1 MDIGLINLPM
11 QAEIKEQYGELR
23 DTART
28 HFDMQQTRIRIENR
42 CYAFLLDLMGE
53 DAPERSTAAFRKM
66 CASFYRESLRDEDG
80 NPLPMD
86 SLEEGTYELLV
97 KAETF
102 AGKALD
108 SQMRAIVGPFV
119 GTWLETPG
127 IGDRTV
133 ARLLGEIGH
142 PVVAFPS
149 HWEEGEEGEDKRI
162 LVSDDPFVRRV
173 SDLWAYTGHGDAR
186 RKRVPGMPVEDALA
200 LGNPRAKSLVYLMA
214 ENCKRLNGGTTP
226 TGKPRKFS
234 PYRNIYDI
242 KQEHYKVARP
252 EWTPGHRQ
260 QSCLRIVGKEI
271 LRDLYNAALADLVK
285 SGAVESGVL
294 DARQAKQAKA
304 A

>member
-1 MDIGLINLPM
+1 MDIGLINLST

-23 DTART
+23 ASART
-28 HFDMQQTRIRIENR
+28 HFDFQQTRIRIENR
-42 CYAFLLDLMGE
+42 CYASLLDFMGE

-66 CASFYRESLRDEDG
+66 CASFYRDSLRDADG
-80 NPLPMD
+80 NPLPLD
-86 SLEEGTYELLV
+86 AFEEGSYELLV

-119 GTWLETPG
+119 STWLETDG

-142 PVVAFPS
+142 PIIAFPS
-149 HWEEGEEGEDKRI
+149 EWEEGEEGEDKRV
-162 LVSDDPFVRRV
+162 LKELDPFVRRV
-173 SDLWAYTGHGDAR
+173 SDLWSYTGHGDAS
-186 RKRVPGMPVEDALA
+186 RKRRAGMDQEEALA

-214 ENCKRLNGGTTP
+214 ANCKMLNGGTTS

-234 PYRNIYDI
+234 PYRSVYDA

-252 EWTPGHRQ
+252 DWTPGHRQ

-271 LRDLYNAALADLVK
+271 LRDLYNASLADLVK
-285 SGAVESGVL
+285 SGGIESGVL
-294 DARQAKQAKA
+294 DARQEQRA

>member
-42 CYAFLLDLMGE
+42 CYASLLETMGE
-53 DAPERSTAAFRKM
+53 NAPERSTAAFRKM
-66 CASFYRESLRDEDG
+66 CVGFYKDSLRDEDG

-86 SLEEGTYELLV
+86 SLEEGTYDLLV
-97 KAETF
+97 KSETF

-119 GTWLETPG
+119 STWLETPG
-127 IGDRTV
+127 IGDRTL

-142 PVVAFPS
+142 PIVAFPS
-149 HWEEGEEGEDKRI
+149 HWEEGDGDAGEDKKI
-162 LVSDDPFVRRV
+162 LVPDDPFVRRV
-173 SDLWAYTGHGDAR
+173 SDLWAYTGHGDPE
-186 RKRVPGMPVEDALA
+186 RKRKIGIDQEEALA

-214 ENCKRLNGGTTP
+214 ENCKRLNGGTTS
-226 TGKPRKFS
+226 TGKSRKFS
-234 PYRNIYDI
+234 PYRNVYDA

-285 SGAVESGVL
+285 SGGIESGVL
-294 DARQAKQAKA
+294 DARQAKA

>member
-42 CYAFLLDLMGE
+42 CYASLLDTMGE
-53 DAPERSTAAFRKM
+53 DAPKRDTAAFRKT
-66 CASFYRESLRDEDG
+66 CASYYRGNPVDEDG
-80 NPLPMD
+80 NILPMD

-102 AGKALD
+102 AGKLLD

-142 PVVAFPS
+142 PIVAFPS
-149 HWEEGEEGEDKRI
+149 HWEEGDEDEGEDKRV

-173 SDLWAYTGHGDAR
+173 SDLWAYTGHGDPT
-186 RKRVPGMPVEDALA
+186 RKREVGIDQATALA

-214 ENCKRLNGGTTP
+214 ENCKRLNGGTTT

-234 PYRNIYDI
+234 PYRNVYDT
-242 KQEHYKVARP
+242 KQEHYKGARP

-271 LRDLYNAALADLVK
+271 LRDLYNASLADLVK
-285 SGAVESGVL
+285 SGAVETGVL
-294 DARQAKQAKA
+294 DARQAKA

>member
-42 CYAFLLDLMGE
+42 CYASLLDTMGE
-53 DAPERSTAAFRKM
+53 DAPKRDTAAFRKT
-66 CASFYRESLRDEDG
+66 CASYYRGNPVDEDG
-80 NPLPMD
+80 NILPMD

-119 GTWLETPG
+119 NTWLETPG

-142 PVVAFPS
+142 PIVAFPCE
-149 HWEEGEEGEDKRI
+149 WEEGEEGEDKRV
-162 LVSDDPFVRRV
+162 LKELDPFVRRV
-173 SDLWAYTGHGDAR
+173 SDLWAYTGHGDPE
-186 RKRVPGMPVEDALA
+186 RKRRAGMDQEDALA

-214 ENCKRLNGGTTP
+214 ENCKRLNGGTTS

-234 PYRNIYDI
+234 PYRNVYDA

-294 DARQAKQAKA
+294 DARQARA